1 MHERRLQRTTP
12 MSEPSTSN
20 RSSAIAAA
28 IILGGTGLVFYF
40 MPAMMVSLSE
50 ISPWLSYALAI
61 FFVLAFF
68 AVFWLRGR
76 AAIGVWCIDWICN
89 LYRSPCPVL

>member
-1 MHERRLQRTTP
+1 

-20 RSSAIAAA
+20 RSAAIAAA
-28 IILGGTGLVFYF
+28 VILGATGLVFYF
-40 MPAMMVSLSE
+40 MPKMMMVLSE

-68 AVFWLRGR
+68 AVFWLRGKR
-76 AAIGVWCIDWICN
+76 QQRRDDDS
-89 LYRSPCPVL
+89 R

>member
-1 MHERRLQRTTP
+1 
-12 MSEPSTSN
+12 MSEPTTSN

-28 IILGGTGLVFYF
+28 IILFGTGLVFYL
-40 MPAMMVSLSE
+40 MPSMMMSLSE

-76 AAIGVWCIDWICN
+76 RQRKN
-89 LYRSPCPVL
+89 ETTPK